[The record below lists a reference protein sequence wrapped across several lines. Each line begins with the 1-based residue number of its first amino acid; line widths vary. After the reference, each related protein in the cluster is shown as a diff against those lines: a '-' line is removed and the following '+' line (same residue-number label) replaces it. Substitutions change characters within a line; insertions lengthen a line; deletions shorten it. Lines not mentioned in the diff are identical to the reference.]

1 MGEDFRLNGVKSRQK
16 PYINAATPVHRGQ
29 AASGRIN
36 RPGGRAMFRL
46 VRILVVL
53 GILGLVGLSA
63 YAYLGLEPPQPQDM
77 KVPVTL
83 DVG

>member
-1 MGEDFRLNGVKSRQK
+1 
-16 PYINAATPVHRGQ
+16 
-29 AASGRIN
+29 
-36 RPGGRAMFRL
+36 MFRL
-46 VRILVVL
+46 VRIVVVL
-53 GILGLVGLSA
+53 GLLGLLGLSA